1 MRKEIY
7 QGNIIIATAAEW
19 HEFVKKYK
27 GITGYISMNG
37 CTGLTSVTFPDK
49 ISGSISMDGCIGLTS
64 VTFPDKISG
73 YGYIYMNGCTG
84 LTSVTFP
91 KESGYIY
98 MDGCIGLTSVT
109 FPDKVSG
116 YIYMDEKTSEYLLSY
131 GHKKTIY
138 QINNVQFDKP
148 LFDQVRHGELSASQ
162 VFAIRDM
169 EQRRVAYEKMDK
181 IKMKE
186 LEGFAV
192 IDKVEDDGKGYP
204 MQVVQFS
211 LPGFKEPFRY
221 LACHCPTEG
230 RGYFLE
236 TRETE
241 CWKAKSASFGLPADI
256 EWAAEY

>member
-1 MRKEIY
+1 
-7 QGNIIIATAAEW
+7 
-19 HEFVKKYK
+19 
-27 GITGYISMNG
+27 
-37 CTGLTSVTFPDK
+37 
-49 ISGSISMDGCIGLTS
+49 
-64 VTFPDKISG
+64 
-73 YGYIYMNGCTG
+73 MNGCTG

-98 MDGCIGLTSVT
+98 MNGCIGLTSVT
-109 FPDKVSG
+109 FPDKVYGSISMDGCTGLTSVTFPKESGSISMDGCIGLTSVTFPKESGYISMNGCTGLTSVTSPKESG

>member
-7 QGNIIIATAAEW
+7 QGNYFIATAAEW

-37 CTGLTSVTFPDK
+37 CTGLTSVTFPK
-49 ISGSISMDGCIGLTS
+49 ESGSISMDGCIGLTS
-64 VTFPDKISG
+64 VTFPDKVSG
-73 YGYIYMNGCTG
+73 TIYMNGCTG

-91 KESGYIY
+91 KESGSIF
-98 MDGCIGLTSVT
+98 MN
-109 FPDKVSG
+109 
-116 YIYMDEKTSEYLLSY
+116 EKTSEYLLSY
-131 GHKKTIY
+131 GYKKTIY

-204 MQVVQFS
+204 IQVVQFS
-211 LPGFKEPFRY
+211 LPGFNEPFRY
-221 LACHCPTEG
+221 LNCFCPTEG
-230 RGYFLE
+230 REYFLE
-236 TRETE
+236 TRKTE
-241 CWKAKSASFGLPADI
+241 VWKAKAASFGLPADI